1 MRIRTAR
8 HIAQYFKERDP
19 GTQVTEY
26 MIRSLMDAGEV
37 PVIQNGYKRLTSI
50 EAIDEYISK
59 KLGGD
64 AGERERKA
72 GRNK

>member
-8 HIAQYFKERDP
+8 KAAQYFREHDP
-19 GTQVTEY
+19 ESNITEY
-26 MIRSLMDAGEV
+26 MIRQLMDSGEL

-50 EAIDEYISK
+50 EAIEEYLNS

-64 AGERERKA
+64 AVVRK
-72 GRNK
+72 